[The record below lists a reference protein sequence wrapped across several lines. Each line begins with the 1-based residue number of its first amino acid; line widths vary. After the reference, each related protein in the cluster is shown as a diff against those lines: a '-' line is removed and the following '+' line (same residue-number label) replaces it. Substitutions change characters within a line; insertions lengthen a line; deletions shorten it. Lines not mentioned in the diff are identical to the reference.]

1 MKFIM
6 KFADER
12 KKLKFHEI
20 CRYGQCVSFHMKFHT
35 ALWALRAQSADV
47 SLSAIFTISIT
58 HSGFTFSLT
67 RHRTHSNQPCVRCTA
82 ASVQPAVRL
91 AVTRSPLQPRGAIL
105 VSTSIL
111 EPPLKTASFYP
122 VFETAKTDLT
132 VTRKEMLSF

>member
-6 KFADER
+6 KFADEK

-20 CRYGQCVSFHMKFHT
+20 CRYSQCVSFHMKFHT

-47 SLSAIFTISIT
+47 SAIFTITQRFHFQSDT
-58 HSGFTFSLT
+58 TSHAF
-67 RHRTHSNQPCVRCTA
+67 NQPCVRCTA

-91 AVTRSPLQPRGAIL
+91 AVTRSPLQPRGAFL

-132 VTRKEMLSF
+132 RKEMLRF